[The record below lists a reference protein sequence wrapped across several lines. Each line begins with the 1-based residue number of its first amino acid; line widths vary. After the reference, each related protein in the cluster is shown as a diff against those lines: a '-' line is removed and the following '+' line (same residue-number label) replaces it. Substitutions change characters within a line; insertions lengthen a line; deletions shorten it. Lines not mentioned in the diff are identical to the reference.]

1 MNGQSDIALVTGG
14 ARRIGRAITLDLAAH
29 GFAVIVHVHGSTE
42 EGDEVVEAIEQAGG
56 RAAVLD
62 ADLTDMRRVETALDE
77 AASHFGPPTLL
88 VNNASLFENDTLT
101 EPDREVWQRHFAI
114 HVEAPV
120 DLSRQFALGLPA
132 GRGGLIVNMID
143 QRVLKPTPQF
153 FSYAL
158 SKTTLWAATR
168 TMAQALAPR
177 VRVNAIG
184 PGPTLPSP
192 RQSAEDFARQ
202 TETLLLEHGPALDEF
217 GATIRYL
224 WQNSSITGQMI
235 TLDGGQH
242 LAWRTPDVDGIAE

>member
-1 MNGQSDIALVTGG
+1 MNGQPEIALVTGG
-14 ARRIGRAITLDLAAH
+14 ARRIGRAIALDLAAH

-62 ADLTDMRRVETALDE
+62 ADLTDMRRVETVLDE

-132 GRGGLIVNMID
+132 GRDGLIVNMID
-143 QRVLKPTPQF
+143 QRVWKPTPVC
-153 FSYAL
+153 SA
-158 SKTTLWAATR
+158 SSTTSRPW
-168 TMAQALAPR
+168 
-177 VRVNAIG
+177 
-184 PGPTLPSP
+184 
-192 RQSAEDFARQ
+192 
-202 TETLLLEHGPALDEF
+202 PACS
-217 GATIRYL
+217 T
-224 WQNSSITGQMI
+224 T
-235 TLDGGQH
+235 
-242 LAWRTPDVDGIAE
+242 